1 MIFKK
6 RKARNIL
13 LIFGVG
19 SASSVL
25 ASTIVYHSINDN
37 TNSNKFSIFNLRKP
51 NFISKNNLD
60 LSNLDPSITDIN
72 IKELEKVKPQEN
84 PKLETNQ
91 DSIVVNPLV
100 ENIAKE
106 QKVPPKQK
114 EEIKK
119 KEENT
124 KAQNQALFQPQPPQK
139 REKLNRVHKK
149 LIIDGVEVDA
159 IVEPPLERIYSSN
172 DIIKGITNRKLDW
185 EKSFGHF
192 RVIFSHI

>member
-124 KAQNQALFQPQPPQK
+124 KAQNQSPFSTTTTTK
-139 REKLNRVHKK
+139 TWK
-149 LIIDGVEVDA
+149 
-159 IVEPPLERIYSSN
+159 
-172 DIIKGITNRKLDW
+172 IK
-185 EKSFGHF
+185 SC
-192 RVIFSHI
+192 S

>member
-84 PKLETNQ
+84 PKPETNQ

-139 REKLNRVHKK
+139 REKLNHV
-149 LIIDGVEVDA
+149 
-159 IVEPPLERIYSSN
+159 S
-172 DIIKGITNRKLDW
+172 
-185 EKSFGHF
+185 
-192 RVIFSHI
+192 